1 MNDKSTLILKVTII
15 MIGMPV
21 LAISLIG
28 VYLLIQNPVNPK
40 YAYLI
45 YPILFVLYSSTIP
58 FYIASYK
65 AFKLLSYIDQG
76 IPFSEKSHKALK
88 HIKYCTSSFC
98 LLYVLVLPIIFQLAQ
113 MDDAPGL
120 VIVGMMPIFV
130 AFILTVYTAVL
141 QKLFSVPETNNTP

>member
-58 FYIASYK
+58 FYIASY
-65 AFKLLSYIDQG
+65 
-76 IPFSEKSHKALK
+76 KALK